1 MRIENFFYTIK
12 NSILEFKII
21 DVVDI
26 LIVAFILYY
35 VIKLTRKTRA
45 VQVLKGVGVFVLFAA
60 VCELIGLTTISWLL
74 SQFLSVAAIM
84 LVILFQPELRKAFE
98 KVGTGKL
105 IDINIVEESLVE
117 QRAVG
122 ELHKAIL
129 NLSMHKVGALIVF
142 EKKTGLRDVMESGTE
157 IDAKVTSQLVENV
170 FFKNSPLHDGA
181 MIIRNA
187 RIAAAGCFLPMS
199 DNKNI
204 SSELGTRHR
213 AALGISEMSDC
224 TVIIVSEE
232 TGVIS
237 VANEGMLTRYVDSKS
252 LTRVLELQLLKES
265 SKVIKKIRKK
275 KVRK

>member
-1 MRIENFFYTIK
+1 MQIENFFYTIK
-12 NSILEFKII
+12 NSILEIKILDI
-21 DVVDI
+21 VDI

-45 VQVLKGVGVFVLFAA
+45 VQVLKGVGLFVLFAA
-60 VCELIGLTTISWLL
+60 ICDLIGLTTISWLL
-74 SQFLSVAAIM
+74 SQFLSVAAMM

-98 KVGTGKL
+98 KVGTGKI
-105 IDINIVEESLVE
+105 IDLNVVEENVIE
-117 QRAVG
+117 QKAVD

-129 NLSMHKVGALIVF
+129 KLSMHKVGALIVF
-142 EKKTGLRDVMESGTE
+142 EKKTGLRDVIESGTE
-157 IDAKVTSQLVENV
+157 IDAKVSAQLIENI

-187 RIAAAGCFLPMS
+187 RITAAGCFLPMS
-199 DNKNI
+199 DNKNV
-204 SSELGTRHR
+204 SAELGTRHR
-213 AALGISEMSDC
+213 AALGVSELSDC
-224 TVIIVSEE
+224 YVIIVSEE

-252 LTRVLELQLLKES
+252 LTRVLESVLLKET
-265 SKVIKKIRKK
+265 SKVMKKLKKK